1 MEHERMRKLKWALAV
16 VALLGAAVLLVL
28 VPYQMSLAVRTQ
40 LAVSPADRGLTF
52 EQVTLQSTDTPIPL
66 HGWWM
71 PADKPMAT
79 MLFVHGGN
87 GHKADPYFGALD
99 YYARLV
105 SRGVSVLAIDL
116 RNHGASGAS
125 PSGRL
130 TFGREEKFDAA
141 AGIAWLRGR
150 HPGLP
155 VFATGV
161 SMGGATLIH
170 MDAAGTRSD
179 GLILIDPVLNN
190 RDVIDRSLNAEL
202 GMPIWSLRPT
212 GWAAEQWFIGDLPD
226 PSAAARSS
234 TTPILLVQDTID
246 PVTVQDHARKLAA
259 ANPAVTLLLV
269 PPTPRDAITRDQGA
283 WAGHESALRR
293 DPDRTMAA
301 INGFI
306 DRRIAET
313 GRAAT
318 GQAR

>member
-1 MEHERMRKLKWALAV
+1 MRRLKWILAV
-16 VALLGAAVLLVL
+16 LIVLGAGFLLAFL
-28 VPYQMSLAVRTQ
+28 PYQMSLAVRTS
-40 LAVSPADRGLTF
+40 LPLTPADRNLAF
-52 EQVTLQSTDTPIPL
+52 EQVALQSTDTPIAL

-71 PADKPMAT
+71 PADKPVAT

-105 SRGVSVLAIDL
+105 GRGVSVLAIDL

-141 AGIAWLRGR
+141 AGIAWLRQR

-170 MDAAGTRSD
+170 MDAAGIRSD
-179 GLILIDPVLNN
+179 GLIMIDPLLNN
-190 RDVIDRSLNAEL
+190 RDVIDRSLHAEL

-212 GWAAEQWFIGDLPD
+212 SWAAERWFIGDLPNPGD
-226 PSAAARSS
+226 VAIKSS
-234 TTPILLVQDTID
+234 TPMLLVSDTID
-246 PVTVQDHARKLAA
+246 PVTVPAHARGLAA
-259 ANPAVTLLLV
+259 ANPGVTLLLV

-293 DPDRTMAA
+293 DPERTMAA
-301 INGFI
+301 IGAFI

-313 GRAAT
+313 RRPAT